1 MHEQTIDEAQHSG
14 RISGAGEGRTNM
26 IQATQLRPGMII
38 VHEKDL
44 YRVTAVHHL
53 TPGNKRGFMQTKMKS
68 LRTGVGTEYKFRS
81 EDRVDQAI
89 LQTRQMQYLYAE
101 GDMHT
106 FMDTE
111 NYEQMTLSA
120 DDIGNLLSFL
130 LPNHVVEVELYDG
143 KPVGLSPPSTVDL
156 EVIDTEP
163 SMKGATASA
172 SYKPAKLETGVTIQV
187 PPFVQ
192 VGDRVRVDPA
202 EGTYLERVK

>member
-1 MHEQTIDEAQHSG
+1 M
-14 RISGAGEGRTNM
+14 IS
-26 IQATQLRPGMII
+26 ATQLRPGMII
-38 VHEKDL
+38 IHDKNL

-101 GDMHT
+101 GDLHT

-120 DDIGNLLSFL
+120 EDIGDLLPFL
-130 LPNHVVEVELYDG
+130 LPNHLVEVELYED
-143 KPVGLSPPSTVDL
+143 KPVGISPPSTVDL
-156 EVIDTEP
+156 EVVDTEP

-192 VGDRVRVDPA
+192 IGDKVRVDPA

>member
-1 MHEQTIDEAQHSG
+1 
-14 RISGAGEGRTNM
+14 M

-38 VHEKDL
+38 IHGGDL

-81 EDRVDQAI
+81 EDRVDQAT
-89 LQTRQMQYLYAE
+89 LENRKMQYLYAE
-101 GDMHT
+101 GDLHT

-111 NYEQMTLSA
+111 NYEQITLTA
-120 DDIGNLLSFL
+120 EDIGDILSFL
-130 LPNHVVEVELYDG
+130 LPNAIVEVELYDG
-143 KPVGLSPPSTVDL
+143 KPIGVSPPSTVDL
-156 EVIDTEP
+156 EVVDTEP
-163 SMKGATASA
+163 AMKGATASA
-172 SYKPAKLETGVTIQV
+172 SYKPAKLETGVTILV

-192 VGDRVRVDPA
+192 VGDKVRVDPL